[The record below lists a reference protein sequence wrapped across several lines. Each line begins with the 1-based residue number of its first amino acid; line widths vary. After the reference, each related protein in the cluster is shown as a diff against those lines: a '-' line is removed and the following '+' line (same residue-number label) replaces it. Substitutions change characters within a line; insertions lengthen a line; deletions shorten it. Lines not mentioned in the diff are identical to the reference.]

1 MVRRARVWWSG
12 GVLKAG
18 VAGAGVFGG
27 YHARKYAALDDVAMT
42 AVYDHDLHHAERL
55 AKPLDAH
62 GFDSFDAF
70 LSAVDVVTIATP
82 ADSHAGLAARALRAG
97 KSVYVEKPLAITRDE
112 AQALTRAA
120 RTAGLTL
127 ACGHQERA
135 VFEAMGLLDLSQVP
149 SRIAAVRR
157 GTPSERNRDVSCV
170 LDLMIHDLDLAAAL
184 AGSGVASVTA
194 KGIYDEVRAEIVFVG
209 GMRARFEASRIAEHR
224 ERTMSLAFDGGLVEV
239 DFLAPSFR
247 NTTDELLDPDF
258 AATPGGQDP
267 LGTSVARFVA
277 AVRGDTAR
285 PLATGEEGAKALD
298 LALAIEKA
306 AGLC

>member
-1 MVRRARVWWSG
+1 
-12 GVLKAG
+12 VLKAG

-27 YHARKYAALDDVAMT
+27 YHARKYAALDGVTMA
-42 AVYDHDLHHAERL
+42 AVYDHDRHHAERL
-55 AKPLDAH
+55 AAPLDAW
-62 GFDSFDAF
+62 GLDDFDAF
-70 LSAVDVVTIATP
+70 LAVVDIVTIATP
-82 ADSHAGLAARALRAG
+82 ADSHAPLAARALAAG
-97 KSVYVEKPLAITRDE
+97 KSVYVEKPLAVTRDD

-120 RTAGLTL
+120 RTAGLIL

-135 VFEAMGLLDLSQVP
+135 VFEAMGLLDLSQTPARV
-149 SRIAAVRR
+149 AAVRR

-184 AGSGVASVTA
+184 AKGGVASVTA
-194 KGIYDEVRAEIVFVG
+194 KGIYDEVRAEIVFSS
-209 GMRARFEASRIAEHR
+209 GMRARFEASRIAEAR
-224 ERTMSLAFDGGLVEV
+224 ERTMSLAFGGGLVEV

-267 LGTSVARFVA
+267 LGSSVVRFVA
-277 AVRGDTAR
+277 AVLGEAPR

-306 AGLC
+306 AGL